1 MSQFLPTTL
10 EEGKEKGID
19 VFDFVLVS
27 GDAYVDHPS
36 FGVAII
42 SRLLE
47 ANGYT
52 VGIIPQP
59 DWKDPTSVTVLGTP
73 RLAFLVT
80 GGNIDSMVNHY
91 SVAKRRRDHDAYT
104 PGGKIGHRPDRATIV
119 YGNLIRQTYKE
130 TPIILGGIEASLRRL
145 AHYDYWDDKI
155 RRSNFA

>member
-59 DWKDPTSVTVLGTP
+59 DWKDPNSVTVLGTP

-91 SVAKRRRDHDAYT
+91 SVAKRRRDHDAL
-104 PGGKIGHRPDRATIV
+104 HRAEKSDIV
-119 YGNLIRQTYKE
+119 RTGPQLFMVILFAK
-130 TPIILGGIEASLRRL
+130 PIKKHRSLSVVL
-145 AHYDYWDDKI
+145 KQVFED
-155 RRSNFA
+155 